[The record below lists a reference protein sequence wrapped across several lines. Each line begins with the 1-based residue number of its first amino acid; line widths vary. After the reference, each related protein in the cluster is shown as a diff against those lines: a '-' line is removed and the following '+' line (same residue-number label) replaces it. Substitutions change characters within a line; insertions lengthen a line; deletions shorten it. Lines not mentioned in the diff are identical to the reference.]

1 MLNNLFYLYLFLS
14 VFFEIVAQYLYK
26 LVHLNKI
33 PNIFNAQNLV
43 TTSNSKNIYIIIGII
58 FYACTG
64 YFAFKLL
71 KYGELVI
78 INIIWHLVH
87 FFILFLIGYFLLNE
101 KLNFKKIMACIFGII
116 SLILFLTE
124 LKHH

>member
-1 MLNNLFYLYLFLS
+1 MLNNLFYLYLFFS

-33 PNIFNAQNLV
+33 PNILNKQNLI
-43 TTSNSKNIYIIIGII
+43 TNPKNIYIIIGIL
-58 FYACTG
+58 FYALTG

-101 KLNFKKIMACIFGII
+101 KLNLKKIIACIFGMI

>member
-1 MLNNLFYLYLFLS
+1 MLNNLFYLYLFFS

-26 LVHLNKI
+26 LVHLNKV
-33 PNIFNAQNLV
+33 PKIFNTQNLI
-43 TTSNSKNIYIIIGII
+43 TNSKNIFIIIGII
-58 FYACTG
+58 FYAFTG

-101 KLNFKKIMACIFGII
+101 KLNLKKIIACIFGII

>member
-26 LVHLNKI
+26 LVYLNKI
-33 PNIFNAQNLV
+33 SNIFNKQNII
-43 TTSNSKNIYIIIGII
+43 NSKNIYIIIGVL
-58 FYACTG
+58 FYAFTG

-101 KLNFKKIMACIFGII
+101 KLNLKKIIACIFGII

-124 LKHH
+124 FKHH